1 MSDNSLASVM
11 NWIMWI
17 LFLLVFAYINRE
29 LEIMRIVRE
38 IEVYLSIYRRMKDK
52 AINSV
57 LTYFKE
63 IAARQGDRID
73 LKRLEERVAG
83 LVESVIINPESQ
95 DPYGLMTKLKH
106 IVLTEDR
113 TLTDEISRLIPNA
126 SRSDVENL
134 KDLISAAHELNYI
147 YKSVDHLY
155 RQGKRFKS
163 IWILMQLQAQ
173 LPFISEY
180 VNALDSSLEGF
191 SKGYPIGDAAGPLV
205 AATFLRKYG
214 CRNVEEIAENT
225 IACETEFMGRRVVV
239 IKAKGPGGVTGRI
252 DDGLRRLIELRG
264 IKPKAIITVDAAL
277 KFEGEPT
284 GMTVEGVGVAMGGIG
299 FEKYNIEEIATKNR
313 IPLYAVLIKMSMPEA
328 LSVMSKEVASA
339 IPEAVKRVETLLTE
353 RIEKGETAILVGV
366 GNTVGVAP

>member
-38 IEVYLSIYRRMKDK
+38 IEVYPSIYRRMKDK

-126 SRSDVENL
+126 SRSDVERMIKQRKKLLNHL
-134 KDLISAAHELNYI
+134 KAEIS
-147 YKSVDHLY
+147 S
-155 RQGKRFKS
+155 RKRKIEAS
-163 IWILMQLQAQ
+163 IN
-173 LPFISEY
+173 E
-180 VNALDSSLEGF
+180 LDSLAKSLIH
-191 SKGYPIGDAAGPLV
+191 SKG
-205 AATFLRKYG
+205 
-214 CRNVEEIAENT
+214 
-225 IACETEFMGRRVVV
+225 
-239 IKAKGPGGVTGRI
+239 
-252 DDGLRRLIELRG
+252 
-264 IKPKAIITVDAAL
+264 
-277 KFEGEPT
+277 
-284 GMTVEGVGVAMGGIG
+284 
-299 FEKYNIEEIATKNR
+299 NR
-313 IPLYAVLIKMSMPEA
+313 S
-328 LSVMSKEVASA
+328 
-339 IPEAVKRVETLLTE
+339 
-353 RIEKGETAILVGV
+353 G
-366 GNTVGVAP
+366 